1 MGGMTTMTNTPDA
14 ALHKAARLVV
24 LLHLDDQGKLAG
36 KSVRQV
42 QAEYF
47 PGTHFT
53 TISRDL
59 KALPRLRE
67 MMAEISPL

>member
-1 MGGMTTMTNTPDA
+1 MNKSEAATT
-14 ALHKAARLVV
+14 KAARLVV

-47 PGTHFT
+47 PGEHFT
-53 TISRDL
+53 TIHRDL
-59 KALPRLRE
+59 KALQKVRE
-67 MMAEISPL
+67 MIARAQQQ